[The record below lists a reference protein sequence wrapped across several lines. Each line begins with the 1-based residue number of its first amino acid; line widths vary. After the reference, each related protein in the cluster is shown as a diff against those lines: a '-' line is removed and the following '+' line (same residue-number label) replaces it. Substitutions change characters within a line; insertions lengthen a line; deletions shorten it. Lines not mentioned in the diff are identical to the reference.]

1 MTGEPRYPHAH
12 YGDAR
17 AQSGRR
23 AAELTAEAATAG
35 ALTPDDVRIRGETLL
50 AQAAIAREAGYAHLA
65 DNLARAAELTAVP
78 DDQILAMYEALRPG
92 RTSPAA
98 MDQLADRLER
108 EYAAPRCAA
117 LVREAAAVYRVRRIG
132 GQ

>member
-1 MTGEPRYPHAH
+1 MTGEPRYPHAR

-23 AAELTAEAATAG
+23 AAELTAEAAASG
-35 ALTPDDVRIRGETLL
+35 VLTPDDVRIRGETLL
-50 AQAAIAREAGYAHLA
+50 AQAAIAREAGYGHLA

-108 EYAAPRCAA
+108 GYAAPRCAA
-117 LVREAAAVYRVRRIG
+117 LVREAAAAYRLRRVG
-132 GQ
+132 EE